1 MLMISRRFGFNLP
14 LQVLRSANGFYIGTA
29 DDNGPVSR
37 ESVEYWNTVQEAALA
52 LEKGNFTQRVNP

>member
-14 LQVLRSANGFYIGTA
+14 LHVLRSANGFYIGTA

-37 ESVEYWNTVQEAALA
+37 ESVEYWKTIQEAALA
-52 LEKGNFTQRVNP
+52 LENGTYTQRENP